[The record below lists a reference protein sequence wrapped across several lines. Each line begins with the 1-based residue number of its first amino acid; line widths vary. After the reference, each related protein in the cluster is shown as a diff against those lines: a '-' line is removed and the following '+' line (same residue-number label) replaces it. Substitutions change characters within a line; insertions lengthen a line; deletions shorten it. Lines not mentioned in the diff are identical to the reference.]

1 MDYATTAEAQLTGIA
16 SESRGSGATGKQRG
30 TRQQHQ
36 PPQFR
41 VLDTFAGAGGF
52 SLGFEMAGAKVVGA
66 IEIDKWACE
75 TFEHNHKGAVV
86 LQRDISA
93 MTDEELLAV
102 FGDAKPNI
110 IVGGPPC
117 QGFSICNRN
126 AGDPKDP
133 RNSLFREFVRLG
145 VLFKPDVMVM
155 ENVPNLLA
163 AKTSDKKPVISIIE
177 QELRDLG
184 FHVYIKTLQ
193 ATEYGVPQIRT
204 RLFVIASRE
213 PLARPFPLPTHRN
226 GQTSDLFEE
235 SLPACPNLWDAIS
248 DLPKLGAGEGGE
260 VLEYEEPARNEYQAM
275 LRAGSEKLYNHK
287 AMCHG
292 KRMVERFAS
301 MKWGH
306 SVNDVPDHLKPR
318 RRNSTEITTVAYD
331 QNNRR
336 MFPHRPCHTIPAS
349 FYANFVHPYQH
360 RNFTAREGA
369 RIQSFPDWYRFLGK
383 PTVVSHRLLAR
394 EGRDEEKFLC
404 QYNQIGNAVPPLLSR
419 AVAINLAEQL
429 AEVLECS
436 STEAT

>member
-1 MDYATTAEAQLTGIA
+1 M
-16 SESRGSGATGKQRG
+16 
-30 TRQQHQ
+30 
-36 PPQFR
+36 
-41 VLDTFAGAGGF
+41 
-52 SLGFEMAGAKVVGA
+52 
-66 IEIDKWACE
+66 
-75 TFEHNHKGAVV
+75 
-86 LQRDISA
+86 
-93 MTDEELLAV
+93 
-102 FGDAKPNI
+102 
-110 IVGGPPC
+110 
-117 QGFSICNRN
+117 
-126 AGDPKDP
+126 
-133 RNSLFREFVRLG
+133 
-145 VLFKPDVMVM
+145 
-155 ENVPNLLA
+155 
-163 AKTSDKKPVISIIE
+163 
-177 QELRDLG
+177 
-184 FHVYIKTLQ
+184 
-193 ATEYGVPQIRT
+193 
-204 RLFVIASRE
+204 
-213 PLARPFPLPTHRN
+213 
-226 GQTSDLFEE
+226 
-235 SLPACPNLWDAIS
+235 
-248 DLPKLGAGEGGE
+248 
-260 VLEYEEPARNEYQAM
+260 LEYEEPARNEYQAM

>member
-1 MDYATTAEAQLTGIA
+1 MDYATTAEARLTGTA
-16 SESRGSGATGKQRG
+16 AENRGRGAGSKRRS
-30 TRQQHQ
+30 TRRNHQ
-36 PPQFR
+36 PQQFR
-41 VLDTFAGAGGF
+41 VLDAFAGAGGF

-86 LQRDISA
+86 LQQDISA

-133 RNSLFREFVRLG
+133 RNSLFKEFVRLG

-184 FHVYIKTLQ
+184 FHVYTKTLQ

-204 RLFVIASRE
+204 RLFVIASRV
-213 PLARPFPLPTHRN
+213 PLARPFPLPTHSN
-226 GQTSDLFEE
+226 GQSGDLFAEP
-235 SLPACPNLWDAIS
+235 LPECPNLWDAIS

-260 VLEYEEPARNEYQAM
+260 VLDYEGPARNEYQAM

-419 AVAINLAEQL
+419 AVAMNLAEQL
-429 AEVLECS
+429 AEVSECS